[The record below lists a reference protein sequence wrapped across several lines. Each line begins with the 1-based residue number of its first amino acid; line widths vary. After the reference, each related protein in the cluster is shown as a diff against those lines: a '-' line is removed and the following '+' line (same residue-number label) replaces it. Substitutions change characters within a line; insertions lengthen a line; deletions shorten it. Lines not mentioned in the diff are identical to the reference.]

1 MLYPSTTTGRRDI
14 QRNGKWRSNVNVN
27 CRIVDVSLNISAS
40 SGCRRMKQPPF
51 DAARRGGSN
60 ELRYILIRSLDAEI
74 IEEMHFFKFFKS
86 NFSISVSVI
95 YKTDTENRNTE
106 TDR

>member
-1 MLYPSTTTGRRDI
+1 MI
-14 QRNGKWRSNVNVN
+14 
-27 CRIVDVSLNISAS
+27 
-40 SGCRRMKQPPF
+40 QPPF

-60 ELRYILIRSLDAEI
+60 ELRYIFIRSLDAEI
-74 IEEMHFFKFFKS
+74 IEEMHFL
-86 NFSISVSVI
+86 NFLIIPKLDFGISVSVI

>member
-1 MLYPSTTTGRRDI
+1 MSI
-14 QRNGKWRSNVNVN
+14 
-27 CRIVDVSLNISAS
+27 ISAS
-40 SGCRRMKQPPF
+40 SGRRRMKLPPF

-60 ELRYILIRSLDAEI
+60 ELRYILLWLLDAEI
-74 IEEMHFFKFFKS
+74 MEETHFF
-86 NFSISVSVI
+86 NFLIIPKLDFGISVSVI